1 MATDLYSENQQ
12 LRRQVK
18 AFLTQARSN
27 EQKMRRFQEQELR
40 LISLNSLLDLINT
53 ILYEYRASFELDYVT
68 LTLIDPSYEVQHILE
83 DDGIILSEHPDLIF
97 TLCDEELD
105 AFYGIANT
113 PQLESYDPAQHEFL
127 FPKQET
133 KPASVALLPL
143 VRYGSLIGSLNLG
156 SAKIERFVAGS
167 ATDFLQRLSAV
178 VAICLENA
186 ANHERLKRVGLTD
199 FLTGINNRRFFDQRL
214 VEELTRSQ
222 RCGEPLS
229 CLLLDIDNFK
239 HINDTYGHRSG
250 DLALKAVAALI
261 RQQLRCSDVLARFG
275 GEEFSVLLI
284 NSDVATGTEISERIR
299 EEIEALKID
308 LDDGETLKLTVSIGF
323 SIFKGSQPDEG
334 SSKPGEALVTLV
346 DQADQALY
354 RAKNSGK
361 NQVVRFNAI

>member
-18 AFLTQARSN
+18 AFLTQARNN

-40 LISLNSLLDLINT
+40 LISLNSLVDLINT
-53 ILYEYRASFELDYVT
+53 ILYEYRASFDLDYVT
-68 LTLIDPSYEVQHILE
+68 LTLIDPSYEIQHILE
-83 DDGIILSEHPDLIF
+83 DDGIVLSEHPDLIF

-105 AFYGIANT
+105 GFYGITDT
-113 PQLESYDPAQHEFL
+113 PQLGSYEPAHHEFL
-127 FPKQET
+127 FPRQAS
-133 KPASVALLPL
+133 KPVSIALLPL

-156 SAKIERFVAGS
+156 SAKMERFVNGS

-199 FLTGINNRRFFDQRL
+199 FLTGVNNRRFFDQRL

-239 HINDTYGHRSG
+239 RINDTHGHRSG

-284 NSDVATGTEISERIR
+284 NSDQAIGCEIAERIR
-299 EEIEALKID
+299 QELELLKIG
-308 LDDGETLKLTVSIGF
+308 LDNGETLQLTVSIGF
-323 SIFKGSQPDEG
+323 SIFEAPQ
-334 SSKPGEALVTLV
+334 PGEGFSKAEGTMTTLV

-354 RAKNSGK
+354 KAKHSGK
-361 NQVVRFNAI
+361 NRVVRFDEV